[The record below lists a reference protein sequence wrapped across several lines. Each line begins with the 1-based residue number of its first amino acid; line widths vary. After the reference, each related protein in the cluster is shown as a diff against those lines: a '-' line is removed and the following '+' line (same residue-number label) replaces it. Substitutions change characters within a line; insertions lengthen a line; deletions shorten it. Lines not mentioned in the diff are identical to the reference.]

1 MDESG
6 IDMGFDLASL
16 LTNDYGGDQKI
27 LEEMTAAQQ
36 QQDFMFYEL
45 KSKAVPI
52 TESPPT
58 FKTLTP
64 TSRTHLKQ
72 QLMREHAQEQRR
84 RESLQA
90 QQAGQSKDN
99 VDEKKKS
106 VPADVPRV
114 VPHVELPPQVLQ
126 VRTVL
131 ENPTRYHVIQKQK
144 SQVRQ
149 YLSESFQPNTQV
161 SVVPRGAPVQ
171 SAPELGTKP
180 PPSPDHG
187 SSSSLLSPGL
197 CSVGTTNSEADE
209 FLEDILSLDSGA
221 GPLSSSGPPSAASSV
236 AGDCGLLSDADM
248 HALAK
253 DRQKKD
259 NHNMRT
265 SSATSS
271 LAGDCA
277 LLSDA
282 DMHALVK
289 DRQKKDNHNIIERRR
304 RFNINDRIK
313 ELGTLLPK
321 TNDPFYEVIRDVRPN
336 KGTILKS
343 SVDYIKCLRD
353 EVNRLKQSEQRRKQI
368 ELHNRKLTLRIQEL
382 ERIARLH
389 GLPLTAAENGA
400 SPSPAEETPPP
411 PAPEVILPKTEPS
424 PLMELGSHSHADGPG
439 PGPGGAQPPDL
450 LRDMPGAA
458 DCLSVPDA
466 LDGLKL
472 GSCSPLRGEEGLSLG
487 CLEPDLCLE
496 QEPDHFLNH
505 KHIKMR
511 MSPSPGLLG
520 DGAVLNLAQ
529 IEDLMDD
536 DSHNPVTT
544 GDPMLCSS
552 PTSQLCSL
560 SDVVSD
566 ATERSIANM
575 LHDAAQYSPHSAGT
589 SGLMGEG
596 ALGLGGLAALGEGC
610 LPALLLGGPHHHAP
624 HSPHSH
630 PRNHCFDMD
639 LGA

>member
-6 IDMGFDLASL
+6 IDLAYDLASL
-16 LTNDYGGDQKI
+16 LSNDFNVDQTI
-27 LEEMTAAQQ
+27 LDDMPVAQH
-36 QQDFMFYEL
+36 QDFMFYEL

-64 TSRTHLKQ
+64 TSRTQLKQ
-72 QLMREHAQEQRR
+72 QLMREHAQEQLR
-84 RESLQA
+84 RESLQV

-99 VDEKKKS
+99 EDKKKS
-106 VPADVPRV
+106 TPTDVPRIT
-114 VPHVELPPQVLQ
+114 PHVELPPQVLQ

-149 YLSESFQPNTQV
+149 YLSESFQPQTQ
-161 SVVPRGAPVQ
+161 PATRGAPVQ
-171 SAPELGTKP
+171 SAPELGAQ
-180 PPSPDHG
+180 PPSSPDRG
-187 SSSSLLSPGL
+187 STSSLLSPGI
-197 CSVGTTNSEADE
+197 CSVGTNNSEADE
-209 FLEDILSLDSGA
+209 FLEDILSLDGA
-221 GPLSSSGPPSAASSV
+221 GPHSSSGPPSAASSV
-236 AGDCGLLSDADM
+236 AGDCALLSDADM

-259 NHNMRT
+259 NHNM
-265 SSATSS
+265 
-271 LAGDCA
+271 
-277 LLSDA
+277 
-282 DMHALVK
+282 
-289 DRQKKDNHNIIERRR
+289 IERRR

-368 ELHNRKLTLRIQEL
+368 ELHNRKLMLRIQEL
-382 ERIARLH
+382 ERLARLH
-389 GLPLTAAENGA
+389 GLALPGAAAAEDSGVDSATTEPHA
-400 SPSPAEETPPP
+400 SPLRNVPD
-411 PAPEVILPKTEPS
+411 VILPKTEPA
-424 PLMELGSHSHADGPG
+424 PLMELSE
-439 PGPGGAQPPDL
+439 QPSGIM
-450 LRDMPGAA
+450 RDMPSTE
-458 DCLSVPDA
+458 CLTALDA

-472 GSCSPLRGEEGLSLG
+472 GSCSPLSRDEGLSLD

-496 QEPDHFLNH
+496 PVTDHLFSH
-505 KHIKMR
+505 KDIKMR

-520 DGAVLNLAQ
+520 GEDSEAVLNLAQ

-536 DSHNPVTT
+536 DSHNPVTQ

-552 PTSQLCSL
+552 PSALCL
-560 SDVVSD
+560 GD
-566 ATERSIANM
+566 AVAAAL
-575 LHDAAQYSPHSAGT
+575 LHDDAYAHATDGSS
-589 SGLMGEG
+589 SLMSESMGLSG
-596 ALGLGGLAALGEGC
+596 ALSLGDSC
-610 LPALLLGGPHHHAP
+610 LPTLLLGGPHHHP

-630 PRNHCFDMD
+630 PRQPCFDMD

>member
-6 IDMGFDLASL
+6 IDMGFDLASF
-16 LTNDYGGDQKI
+16 LTNDFSVDQRI
-27 LEEMTAAQQ
+27 LEDMTAAQQ
-36 QQDFMFYEL
+36 HQDFMFYEL

-64 TSRTHLKQ
+64 TSRTQLKQ
-72 QLMREHAQEQRR
+72 QLMREHAQEQLR
-84 RESLQA
+84 RESQN

-99 VDEKKKS
+99 EEHKKKS
-106 VPADVPRV
+106 SPTEVPRIT
-114 VPHVELPPQVLQ
+114 PHVELPPQVLQ

-149 YLSESFQPNTQV
+149 YLSESFQPHTQV
-161 SVVPRGAPVQ
+161 ATTRGPPTQ
-171 SAPELGTKP
+171 SAPELGAKP
-180 PPSPDHG
+180 PASPDRP
-187 SSSSLLSPGL
+187 SSSLLSPGM
-197 CSVGTTNSEADE
+197 CSVGTNNSEADE

-236 AGDCGLLSDADM
+236 AGDCAMLSDADM

-259 NHNMRT
+259 NHNM
-265 SSATSS
+265 
-271 LAGDCA
+271 
-277 LLSDA
+277 
-282 DMHALVK
+282 
-289 DRQKKDNHNIIERRR
+289 IERRR

-368 ELHNRKLTLRIQEL
+368 ELHNRKLMLRIQEL
-382 ERIARLH
+382 ERLARVH
-389 GLPLTAAENGA
+389 GLPVSGGEGSPPHAA
-400 SPSPAEETPPP
+400 PPAAP
-411 PAPEVILPKTEPS
+411 PAPHDEPPPTQPEVVLPKTEPA
-424 PLMELGSHSHADGPG
+424 PLMELNEP
-439 PGPGGAQPPDL
+439 PPDL
-450 LRDMPGAA
+450 LRDMPSTE
-458 DCLSVPDA
+458 CLSALDA

-472 GSCSPLRGEEGLSLG
+472 GSCSPLSRDEGLSLG
-487 CLEPDLCLE
+487 CLEPDLCLDPVPE
-496 QEPDHFLNH
+496 NLFSH
-505 KHIKMR
+505 KDIKMR
-511 MSPSPGLLG
+511 LSPLLG
-520 DGAVLNLAQ
+520 PEDSSAALNLAQ

-536 DSHNPVTT
+536 DSHNPVTQ

-552 PTSQLCSL
+552 PTSQLCL
-560 SDVVSD
+560 SDVVAEAADRNIS
-566 ATERSIANM
+566 SM
-575 LHDAAQYSPHSAGT
+575 LHDDHAGFPHNTGNCS
-589 SGLMGEG
+589 SLMSESS
-596 ALGLGGLAALGEGC
+596 LGLGGLGALTEGC
-610 LPALLLGGPHHHAP
+610 LPSFLMGGPHHHAP

-630 PRNHCFDMD
+630 PRQHCFDMD

>member
-6 IDMGFDLASL
+6 IDMGYDLASL
-16 LTNDYGGDQKI
+16 LTNDFNVDQRI
-27 LEEMTAAQQ
+27 LEEMTTGQP

-45 KSKAVPI
+45 KSKAVPV

-64 TSRTHLKQ
+64 TSRTQLKQ
-72 QLMREHAQEQRR
+72 QLMREHAQEQLR
-84 RESLQA
+84 RESLQV
-90 QQAGQSKDN
+90 QQAGQSKEND
-99 VDEKKKS
+99 DKKKS
-106 VPADVPRV
+106 SPTDVPRV
-114 VPHVELPPQVLQ
+114 TPHVDLPPQVLQ

-149 YLSESFQPNTQV
+149 YLSESFTPQPQV
-161 SVVPRGAPVQ
+161 PGPVRGAPVQ
-171 SAPELGTKP
+171 SAPELGTRAQ
-180 PPSPDHG
+180 SPDRA

-197 CSVGTTNSEADE
+197 CSAGGNSEADE
-209 FLEDILSLDSGA
+209 FLDDILSLDT
-221 GPLSSSGPPSAASSV
+221 PLSSSEAASAASSV
-236 AGDCGLLSDADM
+236 AGDCALLCDADM

-259 NHNMRT
+259 NHNM
-265 SSATSS
+265 
-271 LAGDCA
+271 
-277 LLSDA
+277 
-282 DMHALVK
+282 
-289 DRQKKDNHNIIERRR
+289 IERRR

-368 ELHNRKLTLRIQEL
+368 ELHNRKLMLRIQEL
-382 ERIARLH
+382 ERLARLH
-389 GLPLTAAENGA
+389 GLPLSEGWSSPHSDSGVETA
-400 SPSPAEETPPP
+400 PSETYSEPAK
-411 PAPEVILPKTEPS
+411 ALPEVVLPKTEPA
-424 PLMELGSHSHADGPG
+424 PMMELSDP
-439 PGPGGAQPPDL
+439 PPDL
-450 LRDMPGAA
+450 LRDTPSGEA
-458 DCLSVPDA
+458 LSALDA

-472 GSCSPLRGEEGLSLG
+472 GSCSPLSREEGLSLS

-496 QEPDHFLNH
+496 PVTDHLFSH
-505 KHIKMR
+505 KDIKQMR
-511 MSPSPGLLG
+511 LSPSPGLLG
-520 DGAVLNLAQ
+520 GDENDAVLNLAQ

-536 DSHNPVTT
+536 DSHNPVTQ

-552 PTSQLCSL
+552 PTSLGL
-560 SDVVSD
+560 GVGD
-566 ATERSIANM
+566 ERSCAM
-575 LHDAAQYSPHSAGT
+575 LHIDLSSHIPGSLLSENAMSLG
-589 SGLMGEG
+589 
-596 ALGLGGLAALGEGC
+596 LGLGGLGGLGES
-610 LPALLLGGPHHHAP
+610 LPLLLGATHAP
-624 HSPHSH
+624 HSPHAH
-630 PRNHCFDMD
+630 PRPCFDMD

>member
-1 MDESG
+1 
-6 IDMGFDLASL
+6 
-16 LTNDYGGDQKI
+16 
-27 LEEMTAAQQ
+27 MTKGPRKVKLVIVVNNKK
-36 QQDFMFYEL
+36 D
-45 KSKAVPI
+45 
-52 TESPPT
+52 PPT

-64 TSRTHLKQ
+64 TSRTQLKQ
-72 QLMREHAQEQRR
+72 QLMREHAQEQLR

-99 VDEKKKS
+99 VEEKKKS
-106 VPADVPRV
+106 VPADVPRL
-114 VPHVELPPQVLQ
+114 VPNVELPPQVLQ

-149 YLSESFQPNTQV
+149 YLSESFQPNPQV
-161 SVVPRGAPVQ
+161 AVSPRGAPAQ
-171 SAPELGTKP
+171 SAPELGAKP
-180 PPSPDHG
+180 PPSPDRG
-187 SSSSLLSPGL
+187 SSSSLLSPGI
-197 CSVGTTNSEADE
+197 CSVGTNNSEADE

-236 AGDCGLLSDADM
+236 AGDCALLSDADM

-259 NHNMRT
+259 NHNM
-265 SSATSS
+265 
-271 LAGDCA
+271 
-277 LLSDA
+277 
-282 DMHALVK
+282 
-289 DRQKKDNHNIIERRR
+289 IERRR

-353 EVNRLKQSEQRRKQI
+353 EVNRLKHSEQRRKQI

-389 GLPLTAAENGA
+389 GLPLSGGESGA
-400 SPSPAEETPPP
+400 SPQAEEAPPP
-411 PAPEVILPKTEPS
+411 PAPEVILPKTEPA
-424 PLMELGSHSHADGPG
+424 PLMELGE
-439 PGPGGAQPPDL
+439 QPPDL
-450 LRDMPGAA
+450 LRDMPST

-472 GSCSPLRGEEGLSLG
+472 GSCSPLRGEEGLSLS

-496 QEPDHFLNH
+496 PEPSDFLNH

-520 DGAVLNLAQ
+520 GEDAVLSLAH

-560 SDVVSD
+560 ADVVGD
-566 ATERSIANM
+566 AADRSIATM
-575 LHDAAQYSPHSAGT
+575 LHEAAQYSPHSAGT
-589 SGLMGEG
+589 SSLMSDASIGLNG
-596 ALGLGGLAALGEGC
+596 LPGLGDSC
-610 LPALLLGGPHHHAP
+610 LPALLLGGHHHAP

-630 PRNHCFDMD
+630 PRQHCFDMD

>member
-259 NHNMRT
+259 NHNM
-265 SSATSS
+265 
-271 LAGDCA
+271 
-277 LLSDA
+277 
-282 DMHALVK
+282 
-289 DRQKKDNHNIIERRR
+289 IERRR

>member
-1 MDESG
+1 
-6 IDMGFDLASL
+6 
-16 LTNDYGGDQKI
+16 
-27 LEEMTAAQQ
+27 MTKGPRKVKLVIVVNNKK
-36 QQDFMFYEL
+36 D
-45 KSKAVPI
+45 
-52 TESPPT
+52 PPT

-64 TSRTHLKQ
+64 TSRTQLKQ
-72 QLMREHAQEQRR
+72 QLMREHAQEQLR

-99 VDEKKKS
+99 EDKKKS
-106 VPADVPRV
+106 SPAEVPRIT
-114 VPHVELPPQVLQ
+114 PHVELPPQVLQ

-149 YLSESFQPNTQV
+149 YLSESFQPQAQV
-161 SVVPRGAPVQ
+161 SGRGAPVQ
-171 SAPELGTKP
+171 SAPELSTRRAS
-180 PPSPDHG
+180 SPERP
-187 SSSSLLSPGL
+187 SSSLRSPTL
-197 CSVGTTNSEADE
+197 PSASNNSEADE

-236 AGDCGLLSDADM
+236 AGDCALLSDADM

-259 NHNMRT
+259 NHNM
-265 SSATSS
+265 
-271 LAGDCA
+271 
-277 LLSDA
+277 
-282 DMHALVK
+282 
-289 DRQKKDNHNIIERRR
+289 IERRR

-353 EVNRLKQSEQRRKQI
+353 EVNRLKHSEQRRKQI
-368 ELHNRKLTLRIQEL
+368 EIHNRKLMLRIQEL
-382 ERIARLH
+382 ERLARVH
-389 GLPLTAAENGA
+389 GLPISHGESGWSPPHTDDSGVDCAEPA
-400 SPSPAEETPPP
+400 SPAPPAPPAPAPP
-411 PAPEVILPKTEPS
+411 PAHLTSTPAPELVLPKTEPTA
-424 PLMELGSHSHADGPG
+424 LMEFGE
-439 PGPGGAQPPDL
+439 QPPDL
-450 LRDMPGAA
+450 LRDMPSTE
-458 DCLSVPDA
+458 CLSALDA

-472 GSCSPLRGEEGLSLG
+472 GSCSPLSRDDGLSLG

-496 QEPDHFLNH
+496 PVTDHLFNH
-505 KHIKMR
+505 KDIKMR
-511 MSPSPGLLG
+511 LSPSPGLLG
-520 DGAVLNLAQ
+520 GEDSEAVLNLAQ

-536 DSHNPVTT
+536 DSHNPVTQ

-552 PTSQLCSL
+552 PTSQLCL
-560 SDVVSD
+560 SAVVAEAADRNIS
-566 ATERSIANM
+566 SM
-575 LHDAAQYSPHSAGT
+575 LHDDSASFPHATGSSSLMSEAGLL
-589 SGLMGEG
+589 S
-596 ALGLGGLAALGEGC
+596 LAEGC
-610 LPALLLGGPHHHAP
+610 LPSLLLGGPHHHAP

-630 PRNHCFDMD
+630 PRQHCFDMD

>member
-6 IDMGFDLASL
+6 IDMGYDLASL
-16 LTNDYGGDQKI
+16 LTNDFNIDQRI
-27 LEEMTAAQQ
+27 WDEMNAAQH

-45 KSKAVPI
+45 KSKAVPV

-64 TSRTHLKQ
+64 TSRTQLKQ
-72 QLMREHAQEQRR
+72 QLMREHAQEQLR

-90 QQAGQSKDN
+90 QQGGVSKDN
-99 VDEKKKS
+99 EERTKKS
-106 VPADVPRV
+106 TPTDVPRIT
-114 VPHVELPPQVLQ
+114 PHVELPPQVLQ

-149 YLSESFQPNTQV
+149 YLSESFTPQAQTGKRADGPHLSDYLRQWTPGAPEETQV
-161 SVVPRGAPVQ
+161 GNNVRGAAVA
-171 SAPELGTKP
+171 SAPELGARAS
-180 PPSPDHG
+180 SPDRA
-187 SSSSLLSPGL
+187 STSSLLSPGI
-197 CSVGTTNSEADE
+197 CSAGANSEADE
-209 FLEDILSLDSGA
+209 FLEDILSLDSGQ
-221 GPLSSSGPPSAASSV
+221 PLSSSEPPSAASSV
-236 AGDCGLLSDADM
+236 AGDANLSDADM

-259 NHNMRT
+259 NHNM
-265 SSATSS
+265 
-271 LAGDCA
+271 
-277 LLSDA
+277 
-282 DMHALVK
+282 
-289 DRQKKDNHNIIERRR
+289 IERRR

-368 ELHNRKLTLRIQEL
+368 EIHNRKLMLRIQEL
-382 ERIARLH
+382 ERLARLH
-389 GLPLTAAENGA
+389 GLPVSGEGSA
-400 SPSPAEETPPP
+400 SPRDEPDAEEPAPAAPP
-411 PAPEVILPKTEPS
+411 PAHPAPAHTPLPEVVLPKSEPS
-424 PLMELGSHSHADGPG
+424 MMDLSEA
-439 PGPGGAQPPDL
+439 PPDL
-450 LRDMPGAA
+450 LRDTPHEP
-458 DCLSVPDA
+458 LSALDA

-472 GSCSPLRGEEGLSLG
+472 GGCSPLSRDEGLSLD

-496 QEPDHFLNH
+496 PTEHLFNH
-505 KHIKMR
+505 KDIKMR
-511 MSPSPGLLG
+511 LPSPTPGLLG
-520 DGAVLNLAQ
+520 GDESDAVLNLAQ

-536 DSHNPVTT
+536 DSHNPVTQ

-552 PTSQLCSL
+552 PTSLGLGVGRC
-560 SDVVSD
+560 
-566 ATERSIANM
+566 AM
-575 LHDAAQYSPHSAGT
+575 LHIDLSSQPPSSALSESSLG
-589 SGLMGEG
+589 
-596 ALGLGGLAALGEGC
+596 LGLGGLGDGLVLG
-610 LPALLLGGPHHHAP
+610 AHHAP
-624 HSPHSH
+624 HAPHSH
-630 PRNHCFDMD
+630 HRHHCFDMD

>member
-1 MDESG
+1 MYCDNP
-6 IDMGFDLASL
+6 IDQF
-16 LTNDYGGDQKI
+16 
-27 LEEMTAAQQ
+27 
-36 QQDFMFYEL
+36 
-45 KSKAVPI
+45 
-52 TESPPT
+52 PPT

-64 TSRTHLKQ
+64 TSRTQLKQ
-72 QLMREHAQEQRR
+72 QLMREHAQEQLR

-99 VDEKKKS
+99 EEKKKS
-106 VPADVPRV
+106 SPAEVPRIT
-114 VPHVELPPQVLQ
+114 PHVDLPPQVLQ

-149 YLSESFQPNTQV
+149 YLSESFQPQTQV
-161 SVVPRGAPVQ
+161 SPRCAPTQ
-171 SAPELGTKP
+171 SAPELGTRRAS
-180 PPSPDHG
+180 SPERP
-187 SSSSLLSPGL
+187 SSSLRSPGIP
-197 CSVGTTNSEADE
+197 SASNNSEADE

-236 AGDCGLLSDADM
+236 AGDCALLTESDM

-259 NHNMRT
+259 NHNM
-265 SSATSS
+265 
-271 LAGDCA
+271 
-277 LLSDA
+277 
-282 DMHALVK
+282 
-289 DRQKKDNHNIIERRR
+289 IERRR

-368 ELHNRKLTLRIQEL
+368 EIHNRKLMLRIQEL
-382 ERIARLH
+382 
-389 GLPLTAAENGA
+389 
-400 SPSPAEETPPP
+400 
-411 PAPEVILPKTEPS
+411 VLPKSEPAS
-424 PLMELGSHSHADGPG
+424 LMEFGE
-439 PGPGGAQPPDL
+439 QPPDL
-450 LRDMPGAA
+450 LRDMPSAE
-458 DCLSVPDA
+458 CLSALDA
-466 LDGLKL
+466 LGTTPQYLAIDGLKL
-472 GSCSPLRGEEGLSLG
+472 GSCSPLSRDEGLSLG

-496 QEPDHFLNH
+496 P
-505 KHIKMR
+505 MR
-511 MSPSPGLLG
+511 LSPTPNLLSNE
-520 DGAVLNLAQ
+520 DSDAVLNLAH

-536 DSHNPVTT
+536 DSHNPVTQ

-552 PTSQLCSL
+552 PTSQLCL
-560 SDVVSD
+560 SNVVAEAADRNIS
-566 ATERSIANM
+566 SM
-575 LHDAAQYSPHSAGT
+575 LHDDSNTFHTAG
-589 SGLMGEG
+589 SSSLLSEG
-596 ALGLGGLAALGEGC
+596 ALGLGAGLALGEG
-610 LPALLLGGPHHHAP
+610 LPALLLGHHHAP

-630 PRNHCFDMD
+630 PRQHCFDMD

>member
-1 MDESG
+1 
-6 IDMGFDLASL
+6 
-16 LTNDYGGDQKI
+16 
-27 LEEMTAAQQ
+27 MTKGPRKVKLVIVVNNKK
-36 QQDFMFYEL
+36 D
-45 KSKAVPI
+45 
-52 TESPPT
+52 PPT

-114 VPHVELPPQVLQ
+114 VPHVELPAQVLQ

-161 SVVPRGAPVQ
+161 SVAPRCAPIQ
-171 SAPELGTKP
+171 SAPELGAKP

-197 CSVGTTNSEADE
+197 CSVGTNNSEADE

-221 GPLSSSGPPSAASSV
+221 GPLSSSGPPSAASSI
-236 AGDCGLLSDADM
+236 AGDCALLSDADM

-259 NHNMRT
+259 NHNM
-265 SSATSS
+265 
-271 LAGDCA
+271 
-277 LLSDA
+277 
-282 DMHALVK
+282 
-289 DRQKKDNHNIIERRR
+289 IERRR

-424 PLMELGSHSHADGPG
+424 PLMELGSEC
-439 PGPGGAQPPDL
+439 GGRQPPDL
-450 LRDMPGAA
+450 LRDMPGPG

-472 GSCSPLRGEEGLSLG
+472 DSCSPLRGEEGLSLD

-496 QEPDHFLNH
+496 PEPDHYLNH

-520 DGAVLNLAQ
+520 DGDDAVLNLAQ

-560 SDVVSD
+560 ADVVGD

-589 SGLMGEG
+589 SGLMGDG
-596 ALGLGGLAALGEGC
+596 AISLNGLPGLGEGC

>member
-1 MDESG
+1 MQTT
-6 IDMGFDLASL
+6 L
-16 LTNDYGGDQKI
+16 LTTSLNRSIHKRCNASP
-27 LEEMTAAQQ
+27 LTANSEHICARAL
-36 QQDFMFYEL
+36 MICG
-45 KSKAVPI
+45 V
-52 TESPPT
+52 TPPT

-64 TSRTHLKQ
+64 TSRTQLKQ
-72 QLMREHAQEQRR
+72 QLMREHAQEQLR

-99 VDEKKKS
+99 VEEKKKS
-106 VPADVPRV
+106 VPADVPRL
-114 VPHVELPPQVLQ
+114 VPNVELPPQVLQ

-149 YLSESFQPNTQV
+149 YLSESFQPNPQV
-161 SVVPRGAPVQ
+161 AVSPRGAPAQ
-171 SAPELGTKP
+171 SAPELGAKP
-180 PPSPDHG
+180 PPSPDRG
-187 SSSSLLSPGL
+187 SSSSLLSPGI
-197 CSVGTTNSEADE
+197 CSVGTNNSEADE

-236 AGDCGLLSDADM
+236 AGDCALLSDADM

-259 NHNMRT
+259 NHNM
-265 SSATSS
+265 
-271 LAGDCA
+271 
-277 LLSDA
+277 
-282 DMHALVK
+282 
-289 DRQKKDNHNIIERRR
+289 IERRR

-353 EVNRLKQSEQRRKQI
+353 EVNRLKHSEQRRKQI

-389 GLPLTAAENGA
+389 GLPLSGGESGA
-400 SPSPAEETPPP
+400 SPQAEEAPPP
-411 PAPEVILPKTEPS
+411 PAPEVILPKTEPA
-424 PLMELGSHSHADGPG
+424 PLMELGE
-439 PGPGGAQPPDL
+439 QPPDL
-450 LRDMPGAA
+450 LRDMPST

-472 GSCSPLRGEEGLSLG
+472 GSCSPLRGEEGLSLS

-496 QEPDHFLNH
+496 PEPSDFLNH

-520 DGAVLNLAQ
+520 GEDAVLSLAH

-560 SDVVSD
+560 ADVVGD
-566 ATERSIANM
+566 AADRSIATM
-575 LHDAAQYSPHSAGT
+575 LHEAAQYSPHSAGT
-589 SGLMGEG
+589 SSLMSDASIGLNG
-596 ALGLGGLAALGEGC
+596 LPGLGDSC
-610 LPALLLGGPHHHAP
+610 LPALLLGGHHHAP

-630 PRNHCFDMD
+630 PRQHCFDMD

>member
-6 IDMGFDLASL
+6 IDMGFDLASFL
-16 LTNDYGGDQKI
+16 SKDFSVDDQKT

-36 QQDFMFYEL
+36 YQDFMFYEL

-64 TSRTHLKQ
+64 TSRTQLKQ
-72 QLMREHAQEQRR
+72 QLMREHAQEQLR

-99 VDEKKKS
+99 EDKKKS
-106 VPADVPRV
+106 SPTEVPRIT
-114 VPHVELPPQVLQ
+114 PHVELPPQVLQ

-149 YLSESFQPNTQV
+149 YLSESFQPQTQV
-161 SVVPRGAPVQ
+161 SGRGAPVQ
-171 SAPELGTKP
+171 SAPELSSRRAS
-180 PPSPDHG
+180 SPERP
-187 SSSSLLSPGL
+187 SSSLRSPTIP
-197 CSVGTTNSEADE
+197 SASNNSEADE

-236 AGDCGLLSDADM
+236 AGDCALLSDADM

-259 NHNMRT
+259 NHNM
-265 SSATSS
+265 
-271 LAGDCA
+271 
-277 LLSDA
+277 
-282 DMHALVK
+282 
-289 DRQKKDNHNIIERRR
+289 IERRR

-368 ELHNRKLTLRIQEL
+368 ELHNRKLMLRIQEL
-382 ERIARLH
+382 ERLARVH
-389 GLPLTAAENGA
+389 GLPVSGGDSGWA
-400 SPSPAEETPPP
+400 SPHTDDSGVECAEAPHEPAPPAPAPAPAPAPP
-411 PAPEVILPKTEPS
+411 PAAPSNPAPELVLPKTEPDS
-424 PLMELGSHSHADGPG
+424 LMEFSSP
-439 PGPGGAQPPDL
+439 PPDL
-450 LRDMPGAA
+450 LRDMPSA
-458 DCLSVPDA
+458 DCLDA
-466 LDGLKL
+466 LDAL
-472 GSCSPLRGEEGLSLG
+472 GSCSPLSRDEGLSLG

-496 QEPDHFLNH
+496 PVTDHLFNH
-505 KHIKMR
+505 KDIKMR
-511 MSPSPGLLG
+511 LSPTPGLLG
-520 DGAVLNLAQ
+520 NEDSDAVLNLAQ

-536 DSHNPVTT
+536 DSHNPVTQ

-552 PTSQLCSL
+552 PTSQLCL
-560 SDVVSD
+560 SNVV
-566 ATERSIANM
+566 AEAAERNISAM
-575 LHDAAQYSPHSAGT
+575 LHDDSASFTHATGSSSLMSET
-589 SGLMGEG
+589 GLLSLTES
-596 ALGLGGLAALGEGC
+596 C
-610 LPALLLGGPHHHAP
+610 LPSLLLGGPHHHAP

-630 PRNHCFDMD
+630 PRQHCFDMD

>member
-16 LTNDYGGDQKI
+16 LTNDFNVDQKI
-27 LEEMTAAQQ
+27 LDEMTAQHH
-36 QQDFMFYEL
+36 QDFMFYEL

-64 TSRTHLKQ
+64 TSRTQLKQ
-72 QLMREHAQEQRR
+72 QLMREHAQEQLR

-99 VDEKKKS
+99 EEKKKS
-106 VPADVPRV
+106 APAEVPRIT
-114 VPHVELPPQVLQ
+114 PHVELPPQVLQ

-149 YLSESFQPNTQV
+149 YLSESFQPHAQV
-161 SVVPRGAPVQ
+161 SGMGRGAPAQ
-171 SAPELGTKP
+171 SAPELGAQP
-180 PPSPDHG
+180 PASPDRA

-209 FLEDILSLDSGA
+209 FLEDILSLDGTP
-221 GPLSSSGPPSAASSV
+221 GVSSSGPPSAASSV
-236 AGDCGLLSDADM
+236 AGDCSLLSDADM

-259 NHNMRT
+259 NHNM
-265 SSATSS
+265 
-271 LAGDCA
+271 
-277 LLSDA
+277 
-282 DMHALVK
+282 
-289 DRQKKDNHNIIERRR
+289 IERRR

-353 EVNRLKQSEQRRKQI
+353 EVNRLKHSEQRRKQI
-368 ELHNRKLTLRIQEL
+368 ELHNRKLMLRIQEL
-382 ERIARLH
+382 ERLARVH
-389 GLPLTAAENGA
+389 GVPLSSGESGWSSPHTDDSGIDTGGPETPHTPHTPHTPLTPLAHGE
-400 SPSPAEETPPP
+400 
-411 PAPEVILPKTEPS
+411 PAPQAPVSPKIEVILPKTEPS
-424 PLMELGSHSHADGPG
+424 PLMELGE
-439 PGPGGAQPPDL
+439 QPPDL
-450 LRDMPGAA
+450 LRDMPSTE
-458 DCLSVPDA
+458 CLSALDA

-472 GSCSPLRGEEGLSLG
+472 GSCSPLSRDEGLSLG

-496 QEPDHFLNH
+496 PVTDHLFSS
-505 KHIKMR
+505 KDIKMR
-511 MSPSPGLLG
+511 LSPTPGLLG
-520 DGAVLNLAQ
+520 SEDSDAVLNLAQ

-536 DSHNPVTT
+536 DSHNPVTQ

-552 PTSQLCSL
+552 PTSQLCL
-560 SDVVSD
+560 SDVVAEAAD
-566 ATERSIANM
+566 RNIASM
-575 LHDAAQYSPHSAGT
+575 LHDDSASFPHNTGAS
-589 SGLMGEG
+589 LMSDSSM
-596 ALGLGGLAALGEGC
+596 GLGGLSGLTESC
-610 LPALLLGGPHHHAP
+610 LPTLLLGGPHHHAP

-630 PRNHCFDMD
+630 PRQHCFDMD

>member
-6 IDMGFDLASL
+6 IDMGYDLASL
-16 LTNDYGGDQKI
+16 LTNDFNADQRI
-27 LEEMTAAQQ
+27 FDEMNTTQPH
-36 QQDFMFYEL
+36 QDFMFYEL
-45 KSKAVPI
+45 KSKAVPV

-64 TSRTHLKQ
+64 TSRTQLKQ
-72 QLMREHAQEQRR
+72 QLMREHAQEQLR

-99 VDEKKKS
+99 EDKKKS
-106 VPADVPRV
+106 SPTDVPRIT
-114 VPHVELPPQVLQ
+114 PHVELPPQVLQ

-149 YLSESFQPNTQV
+149 YLSESFTPQPQV
-161 SVVPRGAPVQ
+161 AGAGRGAPVQ
-171 SAPELGTKP
+171 SAPELGTRA
-180 PPSPDHG
+180 PSPDRA
-187 SSSSLLSPGL
+187 SSSSLLSPGI
-197 CSVGTTNSEADE
+197 CSAGANSEADE

-221 GPLSSSGPPSAASSV
+221 GPLSSSEPASTASSV
-236 AGDCGLLSDADM
+236 AGDCALLSDADM

-259 NHNMRT
+259 NHNM
-265 SSATSS
+265 
-271 LAGDCA
+271 
-277 LLSDA
+277 
-282 DMHALVK
+282 
-289 DRQKKDNHNIIERRR
+289 IERRR

-368 ELHNRKLTLRIQEL
+368 ELHNRKLMLRIQEL
-382 ERIARLH
+382 ERLARLH
-389 GLPLTAAENGA
+389 GLPLGDAW
-400 SPSPAEETPPP
+400 SPQHDDDEAPRPAPPGP
-411 PAPEVILPKTEPS
+411 PAPPAPPEVVLPKTEPS
-424 PLMELGSHSHADGPG
+424 PMMELSEP
-439 PGPGGAQPPDL
+439 PPDL
-450 LRDMPGAA
+450 LRDTPSGEA
-458 DCLSVPDA
+458 LSALDA

-472 GSCSPLRGEEGLSLG
+472 GSCSPLSREEGLSLS

-496 QEPDHFLNH
+496 PVTDHLFNH
-505 KHIKMR
+505 KDVKMR
-511 MSPSPGLLG
+511 LSPTPGLLG
-520 DGAVLNLAQ
+520 DDGAVLNLAQ

-536 DSHNPVTT
+536 DSHNPVTQ

-552 PTSQLCSL
+552 PTALGLGAALLHVDLTHAGSSL
-560 SDVVSD
+560 LSENGMS
-566 ATERSIANM
+566 
-575 LHDAAQYSPHSAGT
+575 
-589 SGLMGEG
+589 
-596 ALGLGGLAALGEGC
+596 LGLGGLGLGLGEG
-610 LPALLLGGPHHHAP
+610 LPLLLGATHAP
-624 HSPHSH
+624 HSPHAH
-630 PRNHCFDMD
+630 PRPCFDMD

>member
-1 MDESG
+1 
-6 IDMGFDLASL
+6 
-16 LTNDYGGDQKI
+16 
-27 LEEMTAAQQ
+27 MTKGPRKVKLVIVVNNKK
-36 QQDFMFYEL
+36 D
-45 KSKAVPI
+45 
-52 TESPPT
+52 PPT

-64 TSRTHLKQ
+64 TSRTQLKQ
-72 QLMREHAQEQRR
+72 QLMREHAQEQLR

-99 VDEKKKS
+99 EDKKKS
-106 VPADVPRV
+106 SPAEVPRIT
-114 VPHVELPPQVLQ
+114 PHVELPPQVLQ

-149 YLSESFQPNTQV
+149 YLSESFQPQTQV
-161 SVVPRGAPVQ
+161 SPRCAPAQ
-171 SAPELGTKP
+171 SAPELGTRRAS
-180 PPSPDHG
+180 SPERP
-187 SSSSLLSPGL
+187 SSSLRSPAMP
-197 CSVGTTNSEADE
+197 SASNNSEADE

-236 AGDCGLLSDADM
+236 AGDCSLLTDSDM

-259 NHNMRT
+259 NHNM
-265 SSATSS
+265 
-271 LAGDCA
+271 
-277 LLSDA
+277 
-282 DMHALVK
+282 
-289 DRQKKDNHNIIERRR
+289 IERRR

-368 ELHNRKLTLRIQEL
+368 EIHNRKLMLRIQEL
-382 ERIARLH
+382 ERLARVH
-389 GLPLTAAENGA
+389 GLPVSPGEGGWSSPHTDDSGVESAAE
-400 SPSPAEETPPP
+400 
-411 PAPEVILPKTEPS
+411 PAPEPRAQPACNTATTPVTAPELVLPKTEPGT
-424 PLMELGSHSHADGPG
+424 LMEFGEA
-439 PGPGGAQPPDL
+439 PPDL
-450 LRDMPGAA
+450 LRDMPAA
-458 DCLSVPDA
+458 DCLSALDA

-472 GSCSPLRGEEGLSLG
+472 GSCSPLSRDEGLSLG

-496 QEPDHFLNH
+496 PVAEHLFNH
-505 KHIKMR
+505 KDIKMR
-511 MSPSPGLLG
+511 LSPTPNLLSNE
-520 DGAVLNLAQ
+520 DSDAVLNLAQ

-536 DSHNPVTT
+536 DSHNPVTS

-552 PTSQLCSL
+552 PTSQLCL
-560 SDVVSD
+560 SNVV
-566 ATERSIANM
+566 AEANDRTISSM
-575 LHDAAQYSPHSAGT
+575 LHDDSATFHTAG
-589 SGLMGEG
+589 SSSLMSES
-596 ALGLGGLAALGEGC
+596 ALGLGGGLSLTEGC
-610 LPALLLGGPHHHAP
+610 LPSLLLGGPHHHAP

-630 PRNHCFDMD
+630 PRQHCFDMD

>member
-6 IDMGFDLASL
+6 IDMGFDLATF
-16 LTNDYGGDQKI
+16 LTKDFSVDQKV

-36 QQDFMFYEL
+36 HQDFMFYEL

-64 TSRTHLKQ
+64 TSRTQLKQ
-72 QLMREHAQEQRR
+72 QLMREHAQEQLR

-99 VDEKKKS
+99 EEKKKS
-106 VPADVPRV
+106 SPAEVPRIT
-114 VPHVELPPQVLQ
+114 PHVDLPPQVLQ

-149 YLSESFQPNTQV
+149 YLSESFQPQTQV
-161 SVVPRGAPVQ
+161 SPRCAPTQ
-171 SAPELGTKP
+171 SAPELGTRRAS
-180 PPSPDHG
+180 SPERP
-187 SSSSLLSPGL
+187 SSSLRSPGIP
-197 CSVGTTNSEADE
+197 SASNNSEADE

-236 AGDCGLLSDADM
+236 AGDCALLTESDM

-259 NHNMRT
+259 NHNM
-265 SSATSS
+265 
-271 LAGDCA
+271 
-277 LLSDA
+277 
-282 DMHALVK
+282 
-289 DRQKKDNHNIIERRR
+289 IERRR

-353 EVNRLKQSEQRRKQI
+353 EVNRLKQGEQRRKQI
-368 ELHNRKLTLRIQEL
+368 EIHNRKLMLRIQEL
-382 ERIARLH
+382 ERLARVH
-389 GLPLTAAENGA
+389 GLPVSPGEGGWSPHTDDSGVDSAAE
-400 SPSPAEETPPP
+400 PAPEPAHAPP
-411 PAPEVILPKTEPS
+411 PASTPTAAPELVLPKSEPAS
-424 PLMELGSHSHADGPG
+424 LMEFGE
-439 PGPGGAQPPDL
+439 QPPDL
-450 LRDMPGAA
+450 LRDMPSAE
-458 DCLSVPDA
+458 CLSALDA

-472 GSCSPLRGEEGLSLG
+472 GSCSPLSRDEGLSLG

-496 QEPDHFLNH
+496 PVPDHLFNH
-505 KHIKMR
+505 KDIKMR
-511 MSPSPGLLG
+511 LSPTPNLLSNE
-520 DGAVLNLAQ
+520 DSDAVLNLAH

-536 DSHNPVTT
+536 DSHNPVTQ

-552 PTSQLCSL
+552 PTSQLCL
-560 SDVVSD
+560 SNVVAEAADRNIS
-566 ATERSIANM
+566 SM
-575 LHDAAQYSPHSAGT
+575 LHDDSNTFHTAG
-589 SGLMGEG
+589 SSSLLSEG
-596 ALGLGGLAALGEGC
+596 ALGLGAGLALGEG
-610 LPALLLGGPHHHAP
+610 LPALLLGHHHAP

-630 PRNHCFDMD
+630 PRQHCFDMD

>member
-6 IDMGFDLASL
+6 IDMGYDLASL
-16 LTNDYGGDQKI
+16 LTNDFNIDQRI
-27 LEEMTAAQQ
+27 FDGMNTTQPH
-36 QQDFMFYEL
+36 QDFMFYEL
-45 KSKAVPI
+45 KSKAVPV

-64 TSRTHLKQ
+64 TSRTQLKQ
-72 QLMREHAQEQRR
+72 QLMREHAQEQLR

-99 VDEKKKS
+99 EDKKKS
-106 VPADVPRV
+106 SPTDVPRIT
-114 VPHVELPPQVLQ
+114 PNVELPPQVLQ

-149 YLSESFQPNTQV
+149 YLSESFTPQPQV
-161 SVVPRGAPVQ
+161 AGAARGAPVQ
-171 SAPELGTKP
+171 SAPELGTRA
-180 PPSPDHG
+180 PSPDRA
-187 SSSSLLSPGL
+187 STSSLLSPGI
-197 CSVGTTNSEADE
+197 CSAGANSEADE

-221 GPLSSSGPPSAASSV
+221 GPLSSSEPASTASSV
-236 AGDCGLLSDADM
+236 AGDCALLSDADM

-259 NHNMRT
+259 NHNM
-265 SSATSS
+265 
-271 LAGDCA
+271 
-277 LLSDA
+277 
-282 DMHALVK
+282 
-289 DRQKKDNHNIIERRR
+289 IERRR

-368 ELHNRKLTLRIQEL
+368 ELHNRKLMLRIQEL
-382 ERIARLH
+382 EHLARLH
-389 GLPLTAAENGA
+389 GLPLSEGWSSPQHDEDSPEASATPAAPAASAASAASTASVTSATSAA
-400 SPSPAEETPPP
+400 SAAQQSAP
-411 PAPEVILPKTEPS
+411 PEVVLPKTEPA
-424 PLMELGSHSHADGPG
+424 PLMELSE
-439 PGPGGAQPPDL
+439 PPDL
-450 LRDMPGAA
+450 LRDTPAGEA
-458 DCLSVPDA
+458 LSALDA

-472 GSCSPLRGEEGLSLG
+472 GSCSPLSREGLSLG
-487 CLEPDLCLE
+487 CLETDMCLE
-496 QEPDHFLNH
+496 PVTDHLFNH
-505 KHIKMR
+505 KDVKMR
-511 MSPSPGLLG
+511 LSPTPGLLG
-520 DGAVLNLAQ
+520 GDENDAVLNLAQ

-536 DSHNPVTT
+536 DSHNPVTQGYYYFKIKLTILLINLSKFMILST

-552 PTSQLCSL
+552 PTALGLGAALLHVDLSHGSSL
-560 SDVVSD
+560 LSENGMS
-566 ATERSIANM
+566 
-575 LHDAAQYSPHSAGT
+575 
-589 SGLMGEG
+589 
-596 ALGLGGLAALGEGC
+596 LGLGGLGLGLGEN
-610 LPALLLGGPHHHAP
+610 LPLLLGATHAP
-624 HSPHSH
+624 HSPHAH
-630 PRNHCFDMD
+630 PRPCFDMD

>member
-171 SAPELGTKP
+171 SAPELGAKP

-221 GPLSSSGPPSAASSV
+221 GPLSSSGPPSAASSI

-259 NHNMRT
+259 NHNM
-265 SSATSS
+265 
-271 LAGDCA
+271 
-277 LLSDA
+277 
-282 DMHALVK
+282 
-289 DRQKKDNHNIIERRR
+289 IERRR

-389 GLPLTAAENGA
+389 GLPLSAAENGA
-400 SPSPAEETPPP
+400 SPSPAEDTPPP
-411 PAPEVILPKTEPS
+411 PAPEIILPKTEPS
-424 PLMELGSHSHADGPG
+424 PLMELGSPSPPG
-439 PGPGGAQPPDL
+439 SGSGGGGARAGGGGGGGGGTQRPDL
-450 LRDMPGAA
+450 LRDMPGLRPGPHPA

-472 GSCSPLRGEEGLSLG
+472 GSCSPLRGEESLSLG

-496 QEPDHFLNH
+496 PEPDHFLNH

-520 DGAVLNLAQ
+520 GDDAVLNLAQ

-560 SDVVSD
+560 ADVVGD
-566 ATERSIANM
+566 AAERSIASM
-575 LHDAAQYSPHSAGT
+575 LHEAAQYSPHSAGT
-589 SGLMGEG
+589 SGLMGDG
-596 ALGLGGLAALGEGC
+596 AISLNGLPGLGEGC

>member
-1 MDESG
+1 
-6 IDMGFDLASL
+6 
-16 LTNDYGGDQKI
+16 
-27 LEEMTAAQQ
+27 MTKGPRKVKLVIVVNNKK
-36 QQDFMFYEL
+36 D
-45 KSKAVPI
+45 
-52 TESPPT
+52 PPT

-99 VDEKKKS
+99 EEKKKS

-161 SVVPRGAPVQ
+161 SVPQRGAPVQ
-171 SAPELGTKP
+171 SAPELGAKP

-187 SSSSLLSPGL
+187 STSSLLSPGL

-221 GPLSSSGPPSAASSV
+221 GPLSSSGPPSAASSI
-236 AGDCGLLSDADM
+236 AGDCALLSDADM

-259 NHNMRT
+259 NHNM
-265 SSATSS
+265 
-271 LAGDCA
+271 
-277 LLSDA
+277 
-282 DMHALVK
+282 
-289 DRQKKDNHNIIERRR
+289 IERRR

-389 GLPLTAAENGA
+389 GLPLTAAESGA

-411 PAPEVILPKTEPS
+411 PAPEVVLPKTEPA
-424 PLMELGSHSHADGPG
+424 PLMELEAEA
-439 PGPGGAQPPDL
+439 AQPPDL
-450 LRDMPGAA
+450 LRDMPS

-496 QEPDHFLNH
+496 SETDHFLNH

-520 DGAVLNLAQ
+520 SGDDAVLNLAQ

-560 SDVVSD
+560 ADVVGD

-589 SGLMGEG
+589 SGLMGDG
-596 ALGLGGLAALGEGC
+596 AISLSGLPGLGDAC
-610 LPALLLGGPHHHAP
+610 LPTLLLGGPHHHAP

-630 PRNHCFDMD
+630 PRQHCFDMD

>member
-6 IDMGFDLASL
+6 IDMGYDLASL
-16 LTNDYGGDQKI
+16 LTNDFNADQRI
-27 LEEMTAAQQ
+27 LDEMTSQHH
-36 QQDFMFYEL
+36 QDFMFYEL

-64 TSRTHLKQ
+64 TSRTQLKQ
-72 QLMREHAQEQRR
+72 QLMREHAQEQLR
-84 RESLQA
+84 RESQA
-90 QQAGQSKDN
+90 QQAGQSKDGE
-99 VDEKKKS
+99 EKKKS
-106 VPADVPRV
+106 SPAEVPRIT
-114 VPHVELPPQVLQ
+114 PHVELPPQVLQ

-149 YLSESFQPNTQV
+149 YLSESFTPQPQV
-161 SVVPRGAPVQ
+161 AAGRGAPVQ
-171 SAPELGTKP
+171 SAPELGAA
-180 PPSPDHG
+180 SPDRA
-187 SSSSLLSPGL
+187 STSSLLSPGMG
-197 CSVGTTNSEADE
+197 SAGNEEADE

-221 GPLSSSGPPSAASSV
+221 GPLSSSEPPSTASSV
-236 AGDCGLLSDADM
+236 AGDCALLTDADM

-259 NHNMRT
+259 NHNM
-265 SSATSS
+265 
-271 LAGDCA
+271 
-277 LLSDA
+277 
-282 DMHALVK
+282 
-289 DRQKKDNHNIIERRR
+289 IERRR

-368 ELHNRKLTLRIQEL
+368 ELHNRKLMLRIQEL
-382 ERIARLH
+382 ERLARLH
-389 GLPLTAAENGA
+389 GLPLSGEGWA
-400 SPSPAEETPPP
+400 SPHADDSGVETAPSESYNSPARTQ
-411 PAPEVILPKTEPS
+411 PEVVLPKTEPA
-424 PLMELGSHSHADGPG
+424 PLMEVTEP
-439 PGPGGAQPPDL
+439 PPDL
-450 LRDMPGAA
+450 LRDMPSTE
-458 DCLSVPDA
+458 CLSALDA

-472 GSCSPLRGEEGLSLG
+472 GSCSPLSREEGLSLG

-496 QEPDHFLNH
+496 PVTDHLFNH
-505 KHIKMR
+505 KDIKMR
-511 MSPSPGLLG
+511 LSPTPGLLSG
-520 DGAVLNLAQ
+520 EESEAVLNLAQ

-536 DSHNPVTT
+536 DSHNPVTQ

-552 PTSQLCSL
+552 PTSQLGL
-560 SDVVSD
+560 GP
-566 ATERSIANM
+566 AERSCAAM
-575 LHDAAQYSPHSAGT
+575 LHIDLSAHAPG
-589 SGLMGEG
+589 SLLSEP
-596 ALGLGGLAALGEGC
+596 ALGLGALALGEG
-610 LPALLLGGPHHHAP
+610 LPLLLGAHHAP
-624 HSPHSH
+624 HAPHEH
-630 PRNHCFDMD
+630 PRQHCFDMD